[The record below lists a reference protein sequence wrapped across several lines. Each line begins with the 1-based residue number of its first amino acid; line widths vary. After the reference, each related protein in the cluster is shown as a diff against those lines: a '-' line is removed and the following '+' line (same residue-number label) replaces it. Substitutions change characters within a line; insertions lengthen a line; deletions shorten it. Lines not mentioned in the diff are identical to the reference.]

1 MGKNK
6 NVKTPTVETPK
17 DITVESIEEQI
28 KSANKMEE
36 TIVELA
42 EKEIKEEQD
51 QKKKSDLK
59 RAILQA
65 TYINSRE
72 LLELKKR
79 RAEEKVTKKCLEGT
93 LEALTELKSGKITPL
108 EYDKKINDLVNDKRN
123 DFKEIDDKHV
133 ELVKELRDNFPNYYS
148 IDWEYNNWKVN
159 RRSPFGY

>member
-1 MGKNK
+1 MAKNK

-51 QKKKSDLK
+51 EKKKNDLK

-79 RAEEKVTKKCLEGT
+79 RAEEKITKKCLEGT
-93 LEALTELKSGKITPL
+93 LEALNDLKSGKLTPI
-108 EYDKKINDLVNDKRN
+108 EYDKKINDLVTDKRN
-123 DFKEIDDKHV
+123 DFEDIDNKHI

-148 IDWEYNNWKVN
+148 MDWEYNNWKAN
-159 RRSPFGY
+159 RRSNYCF

>member
-1 MGKNK
+1 MAKNK

-51 QKKKSDLK
+51 AKKKSDLK

-93 LEALTELKSGKITPL
+93 LEALTDLKSGKITPL
-108 EYDKKINDLVNDKRN
+108 EYDKKIKDLVNDKRN

-148 IDWEYNNWKVN
+148 IDWEYNNWKAD
-159 RRSPFGY
+159 RRSCYCF

>member
-1 MGKNK
+1 M
-6 NVKTPTVETPK
+6 
-17 DITVESIEEQI
+17 
-28 KSANKMEE
+28 
-36 TIVELA
+36 
-42 EKEIKEEQD
+42 
-51 QKKKSDLK
+51 K

-79 RAEEKVTKKCLEGT
+79 RAEEKVTKRCLEGT

-108 EYDKKINDLVNDKRN
+108 EYDKKINDLVEDKRK

>member
-17 DITVESIEEQI
+17 DVTVESIEEQI

-51 QKKKSDLK
+51 EKKKSDLK

-93 LEALTELKSGKITPL
+93 LEALNELKSGKLTPL
-108 EYDKKINDLVNDKRN
+108 EYDKKIKDLVKDKRN
-123 DFKEIDDKHV
+123 DFEDIDNKHI

-148 IDWEYNNWKVN
+148 MDWEYNNWKAD
-159 RRSPFGY
+159 RRSSYCF

>member
-51 QKKKSDLK
+51 AKKKSDLK

>member
-1 MGKNK
+1 MAKNK

-51 QKKKSDLK
+51 EKKKSDLK

-93 LEALTELKSGKITPL
+93 LEALNELKSGKLTPL
-108 EYDKKINDLVNDKRN
+108 EYDKKIKDLVKDKRN
-123 DFKEIDDKHV
+123 DFEDIDNKHI

-148 IDWEYNNWKVN
+148 MDWEYNNWKAD
-159 RRSPFGY
+159 RRSNYCF

>member
-51 QKKKSDLK
+51 AKKKSDLK

-108 EYDKKINDLVNDKRN
+108 EYDKKINDLVKDKRN
-123 DFKEIDDKHV
+123 DFEEIDNKHV

-148 IDWEYNNWKVN
+148 IDWEYNNWKAN
-159 RRSPFGY
+159 RRSSYCY

>member
-1 MGKNK
+1 MAKNK

-17 DITVESIEEQI
+17 DVTVESIEEQI

-42 EKEIKEEQD
+42 EKEIKAEQD
-51 QKKKSDLK
+51 EKKKSDLK

-93 LEALTELKSGKITPL
+93 LDALNELKSGKLTPL
-108 EYDKKINDLVNDKRN
+108 EYDKKIKDLVKDKRN
-123 DFKEIDDKHV
+123 DFEDIDNKHI

-148 IDWEYNNWKVN
+148 MDWEYNNWKAD
-159 RRSPFGY
+159 RRSNYCF

>member
-17 DITVESIEEQI
+17 DVTVESIEEQI

-42 EKEIKEEQD
+42 EKEIKAEQD
-51 QKKKSDLK
+51 EKKKSDLK

-79 RAEEKVTKKCLEGT
+79 RAEEKVTKRCLEGT

-108 EYDKKINDLVNDKRN
+108 EYDKKINDLVEDKRK

>member
-51 QKKKSDLK
+51 AKKKSDLK

-108 EYDKKINDLVNDKRN
+108 EYDKKINDLVKDKRN
-123 DFKEIDDKHV
+123 DFEEIDDKHV

-148 IDWEYNNWKVN
+148 IDWEYNNWKAN
-159 RRSPFGY
+159 RRSSYCY

>member
-51 QKKKSDLK
+51 AKKKSDLK

-79 RAEEKVTKKCLEGT
+79 RAEEKVTKRCLEGT

-108 EYDKKINDLVNDKRN
+108 EYDKKINDLVEDKRK

>member
-1 MGKNK
+1 MAKNK

-17 DITVESIEEQI
+17 DVTVESIEEQI

-42 EKEIKEEQD
+42 EKEIKAEQD
-51 QKKKSDLK
+51 EKKKSDLK

-93 LEALTELKSGKITPL
+93 LDALNELKSGKLTPL
-108 EYDKKINDLVNDKRN
+108 EYDKKIKDLVKDKRN
-123 DFKEIDDKHV
+123 DFEDIDNKHI

-148 IDWEYNNWKVN
+148 MDWEYNNWKAD
-159 RRSPFGY
+159 RRSSYCF

>member
-51 QKKKSDLK
+51 ANKKSDLK
-59 RAILQA
+59 LAILQA

-79 RAEEKVTKKCLEGT
+79 RAEEKVTKRCLEGT

-108 EYDKKINDLVNDKRN
+108 EYDKKINDLVEDKRK

>member
-17 DITVESIEEQI
+17 DVTVESIEEQI

-42 EKEIKEEQD
+42 EKEIKAEQD
-51 QKKKSDLK
+51 EKKKSDLK

-93 LEALTELKSGKITPL
+93 LDALNELKSGKLTPL
-108 EYDKKINDLVNDKRN
+108 EYDKKIKDLVKDKRN
-123 DFKEIDDKHV
+123 DFEDIDNKHI

-148 IDWEYNNWKVN
+148 MDWEYNNWKAD
-159 RRSPFGY
+159 RRSNYCF

>member
-108 EYDKKINDLVNDKRN
+108 EYDKKINDLVKDKRN
-123 DFKEIDDKHV
+123 DFEEIDNKHV

-148 IDWEYNNWKVN
+148 IDWEYNNWKAN
-159 RRSPFGY
+159 RRSSYCY

>member
-51 QKKKSDLK
+51 AKKKSDLK

-93 LEALTELKSGKITPL
+93 LDALTELKSGKITPL

>member
-148 IDWEYNNWKVN
+148 IDWEYNNWKAN

>member
-51 QKKKSDLK
+51 AKKKSDLK

-108 EYDKKINDLVNDKRN
+108 EYDKKINDLVEDKRK

-148 IDWEYNNWKVN
+148 IDWEYNNWKAN

>member
-51 QKKKSDLK
+51 AKKKSDLK

-148 IDWEYNNWKVN
+148 IDWEYNNWKAN

>member
-51 QKKKSDLK
+51 ANKKSDLK
-59 RAILQA
+59 HAILQA

-79 RAEEKVTKKCLEGT
+79 RAEEKVTKRCLEGT

-108 EYDKKINDLVNDKRN
+108 EYDKKINDLVEDKRK

>member
-51 QKKKSDLK
+51 AKKKSDLK

-108 EYDKKINDLVNDKRN
+108 EYDKKINDLVEDKRK

>member
-133 ELVKELRDNFPNYYS
+133 ELVKELRDNFPNYYCV
-148 IDWEYNNWKVN
+148 DWEYNNWKVN

>member
-51 QKKKSDLK
+51 AKKKSDLK

-79 RAEEKVTKKCLEGT
+79 RAEEKVTKRCLEGT
-93 LEALTELKSGKITPL
+93 LEALTELKGGKITPL
-108 EYDKKINDLVNDKRN
+108 EYDKKINDLVEDKRK